1 MLAEVRRCIR
11 RENMLGPGEPLW
23 VAVSGGVDSMVLL
36 RVMHA
41 LGHPCHVAHV
51 DHGLRGAQSDRDRLF
66 VEEAARTLGVP
77 FRSVRVDPKAAGEG
91 LSVQMAARGLRYAWF
106 KELLH
111 EGPGVIAL
119 GHHSDDTAET
129 LLLYLLRGIG
139 PKGWS
144 GIPPVTQLPEGR
156 IVRPLLTTGRAA
168 IHEHALRNGI
178 SFREDASNADPKY
191 LRNRVRHELLP
202 LMEDLRPGARIT
214 LARAAGLLRELH
226 QAARLGTEQEL
237 QGAMTDP
244 NDCTCIPLS
253 LIRHSVAPRLLL
265 QRLLEPVH
273 LHPGLVDQLLE
284 AVDQGATGTGFQ
296 VGSYQLMV
304 ERDNLSVQQGRVGFP
319 MYPVDLSPPFSGA
332 AGPFRWSLCE
342 PGQVNLGQGLGT
354 AWLDLAKLEAPL
366 VLRPWR
372 HGDRMRPIGLKGSK
386 LISDM
391 LIDAHVPARRKA
403 GSYVLTS
410 GDQVAWLVG
419 HRVAEGFAPGPG
431 TRQVLR
437 LDHTTR

>member
-1 MLAEVRRCIR
+1 
-11 RENMLGPGEPLW
+11 MLGPGEPLW

-51 DHGLRGAQSDRDRLF
+51 DHGLRGAESDRDRLF

-77 FRSVRVDPKAAGEG
+77 FRSVRVDVQAAGKG

-106 KELLH
+106 KELLC
-111 EGPGVIAL
+111 EGPEVIAL
-119 GHHSDDTAET
+119 GHHGDDAAET
-129 LLLYLLRGIG
+129 LLLHLLRGIG

-156 IVRPLLTTGRAA
+156 IVRPLLCSGRAA
-168 IHEHALRNGI
+168 ICEHALRNGI
-178 SFREDASNADPKY
+178 SFREDASNSDPKY

-202 LMEDLRPGARIT
+202 LMEELRPGARTT
-214 LARAAGLLRELH
+214 LARGAGLLRELH
-226 QAARLGTEQEL
+226 LAARLGMDQEV
-237 QGAMTDP
+237 QGVVPGP
-244 NDCTCIPLS
+244 NGGRSIPLS

-265 QRLLEPVH
+265 LRLLDPVH
-273 LHPGLVDQLLE
+273 PHPDLLDQLLE
-284 AVDQGATGTGFQ
+284 AIDQGATGTGFQ
-296 VGSYQLMV
+296 AGSYQLMV
-304 ERDNLSVQQGRVGFP
+304 ERDNLSVQQGTVGFP
-319 MYPVDLSPPFSGA
+319 IYPVDLSPPFSGT
-332 AGPFRWSLCE
+332 AGPFRWSLCQ
-342 PGQVNLGQGLGT
+342 PDQIDLGQGMGT
-354 AWLDLAKLEAPL
+354 AWLDLARLEAPL

-372 HGDRMRPIGLKGSK
+372 RGDRMRPIGLKGSK

-391 LIDAHVPARRKA
+391 LIDAHVPAQSKA

-410 GDQVAWLVG
+410 GERVVWLVG

-437 LDHTTR
+437 LDHSTW